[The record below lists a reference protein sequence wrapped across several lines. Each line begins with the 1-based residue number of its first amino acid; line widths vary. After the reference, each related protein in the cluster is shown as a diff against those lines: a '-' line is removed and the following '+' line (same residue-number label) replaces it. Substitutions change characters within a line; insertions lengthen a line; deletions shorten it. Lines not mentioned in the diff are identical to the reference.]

1 MKNKEKEVVLNET
14 KKSKKEGEKLF
25 TKKKSKVT
33 IKKNYNPFDK
43 DYNSIY
49 ERGGLYMEET
59 KVTLKRLTKKS
70 NWKDK
75 IFVKIFPKICIKLY
89 RKGMADCFNYY
100 NKNGTF

>member
-1 MKNKEKEVVLNET
+1 MKNNVLKNVKKDEKYNG
-14 KKSKKEGEKLF
+14 KIF
-25 TKKKSKVT
+25 TKNKRKDI

-70 NWKDK
+70 NWKEK
-75 IFVKIFPKICIKLY
+75 IFVKIFRKTCIKLY